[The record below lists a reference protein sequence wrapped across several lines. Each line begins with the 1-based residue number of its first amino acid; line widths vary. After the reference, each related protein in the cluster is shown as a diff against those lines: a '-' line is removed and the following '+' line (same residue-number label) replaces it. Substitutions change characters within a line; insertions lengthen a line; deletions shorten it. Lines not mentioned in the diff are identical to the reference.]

1 MLDFIRK
8 DNEILKWG
16 SQGSNIETLKK
27 GLLKTDRKTGGITVK
42 AKMILT
48 AAVLAALAGG
58 YQGFAED
65 AGDAKYVDVS
75 GTEMQLTDADLAK
88 EDYDLSIK
96 NSYYTGTTPDAALTV
111 TEDPNT
117 ATSGGVVLADGT
129 HSNKTF
135 RNLNSFTVQQTDSEK
150 FYKRSSSGVIV
161 GSSGGTITFDHVKNI
176 NLGSADN
183 VLNNG
188 DMGPVI
194 HGFSGSVSI
203 SGADNLNIYA
213 DRDGITG
220 QQSNA
225 SKTEGSVNIS
235 AQNIMMQIGGTGV
248 SSAVYADK
256 DHVNMNATTSVVLNA
271 ADSIS
276 IKNTGALGT
285 VAQIADNY
293 GSTIGAGNATLTI
306 HAGNDINLIG
316 TEPASWGVIISRSG
330 AGRSELEIKSDNGDV
345 NIEGGEYGLRAS
357 ASNGESSPIA
367 GLISG
372 KTVTVKG
379 TTGSSTPDNGIG
391 AGILLSGAKGTAEID
406 GEEINGLTLR
416 GDTINVSGTTALY
429 AKNGSVLNLQ
439 GTGSSSVIN
448 LTSTAENGNAI
459 NAAGGSQITIGDA
472 AHTADVNIN
481 GYIKVTGTGSQLTF
495 AGNTTVHVNSQYL
508 TNENHYFITTD
519 KTQPVNGIAM
529 LDEPQ
534 QAVVFEEGAKL
545 DIGNVA
551 AGTTLY
557 FSDDQAVSQEAAQAI
572 KTDNVLQ
579 EFKLEGGKLVAVA
592 VSKEDAAQ
600 LLGGSLLTNVA
611 LAATGD
617 EKYAD
622 VKALVDGDNAKE
634 ALDSAAGLAA
644 MANTAHGTYT
654 MNGIFSDAV
663 SGHLMNRQD
672 QDVWAY
678 GFHSKE
684 NVNGLSFGAD
694 YDAQYN
700 GIAAGADFYKKGGT
714 TAGLALIYADSNVS
728 GSNGF
733 ATTKNDADYYG
744 VSLYSR
750 FDRGSYAL
758 LGDISYMKGDHDVT
772 QMNKGQIITA
782 SPDSDSISVGVKA
795 VKDYAAGENGTL
807 TPYVGLRY
815 LRLSTDDFTAS
826 NGLRYEGD
834 DQDLVIVPVGV
845 NYTAAISHGK
855 WSVRP
860 YAGIGYVW
868 TAGDRSAD
876 QTVMVGG
883 VADSFSYDTAD
894 SGSFI
899 ARAGVTTDC
908 GDMSYGIGY
917 SWQKGDSVSNNAWTL
932 SASYHF

>member
-1 MLDFIRK
+1 MLPQFR
-8 DNEILKWG
+8 
-16 SQGSNIETLKK
+16 
-27 GLLKTDRKTGGITVK
+27 
-42 AKMILT
+42 
-48 AAVLAALAGG
+48 
-58 YQGFAED
+58 
-65 AGDAKYVDVS
+65 
-75 GTEMQLTDADLAK
+75 
-88 EDYDLSIK
+88 
-96 NSYYTGTTPDAALTV
+96 
-111 TEDPNT
+111 
-117 ATSGGVVLADGT
+117 GGVVSAADFPISGST
-129 HSNKTF
+129 TVTGDTEYTSTGN
-135 RNLNSFTVQQTDSEK
+135 NLDGAV
-150 FYKRSSSGVIV
+150 
-161 GSSGGTITFDHVKNI
+161 TITGNESRPAV
-176 NLGSADN
+176 
-183 VLNNG
+183 
-188 DMGPVI
+188 
-194 HGFSGSVSI
+194 SVSDTGHKDAAGTTEHGI
-203 SGADNLNIYA
+203 IYANGAGKTLNISKLGALNIISDSVTTDPVVGLNVWNGGAINISDVDTVNIGTANAPFSTDNYA
-213 DRDGITG
+213 IQTIGGNVTMTNVGDVNIYT
-220 QQSNA
+220 
-225 SKTEGSVNIS
+225 TEVGIS
-235 AQNIMMQIGGTGV
+235 AQYGADDGDSVVIDSYGDVNIHTDGTAVRAMALGNGKTAGVSIQADGKVILTSANGDTVQANDAAGKWTGTGNNSITISGDEGV
-248 SSAVYADK
+248 DIQAAADHIAVYMTKEYGD
-256 DHVNMNATTSVVLNA
+256 TSSLNITSA
-271 ADSIS
+271 
-276 IKNTGALGT
+276 
-285 VAQIADNY
+285 
-293 GSTIGAGNATLTI
+293 
-306 HAGNDINLIG
+306 
-316 TEPASWGVIISRSG
+316 
-330 AGRSELEIKSDNGDV
+330 NGDV
-345 NIEGGEYGLRAS
+345 NITGGNGIQTNLTDGTLTGTITGQNVTISSPAAS
-357 ASNGESSPIA
+357 AISMNNKAESN
-367 GLISG
+367 
-372 KTVTVKG
+372 
-379 TTGSSTPDNGIG
+379 
-391 AGILLSGAKGTAEID
+391 
-406 GEEINGLTLR
+406 LTLAVNQD
-416 GDTINVSGTTALY
+416 GGQITVSTEKEG
-429 AKNGSVLNLQ
+429 
-439 GTGSSSVIN
+439 
-448 LTSTAENGNAI
+448 GNAI
-459 NAAGGSQITIGDA
+459 SVSGSKSSLTLGDGEHA
-472 AHTADVNIN
+472 TDVNIN
-481 GYIKVTGTGSQLTF
+481 GYVKVTGENSKLTF
-495 AGNTTVHVNSQYL
+495 AKDTTTHVDSKYL
-508 TNENHYFITTD
+508 TNENQSFITTKGTGKVTFAD
-519 KTQPVNGIAM
+519 
-529 LDEPQ
+529 
-534 QAVVFEEGAKL
+534 GAKL

-551 AGTTLY
+551 AGSTLKLIDNENNLDG
-557 FSDDQAVSQEAAQAI
+557 FKADTI

-579 EFKLEGGKLVAVA
+579 EFKLEDGKIVAST
-592 VSKEDAAQ
+592 VSKEDAAK

-617 EKYAD
+617 AKYAD
-622 VKALVDGDNAKE
+622 VKALVDGDNATE

-663 SGHLMNRQD
+663 SGHLMNHQD

-845 NYTAAISHGK
+845 NYTASISHGK

-876 QTVMVGG
+876 QTVMLGTA
-883 VADSFSYDTAD
+883 ADSFSYDTAD
-894 SGSFI
+894 SGSFV

>member
-1 MLDFIRK
+1 MM
-8 DNEILKWG
+8 
-16 SQGSNIETLKK
+16 
-27 GLLKTDRKTGGITVK
+27 K

-48 AAVLAALAGG
+48 AAVLAAIAGG

-65 AGDAKYVDVS
+65 AGSTKYVDVS

-88 EDYDLSIK
+88 EDSPIK
-96 NSYYTGTTPDAALTV
+96 NLYYTGTTPDAALTV
-111 TEDPNT
+111 TEDPDT
-117 ATSGGVVLADGT
+117 TTSEGVVLADGKR
-129 HSNKTF
+129 SNKTF
-135 RNLNSFTVQQTDSEK
+135 QNLNSFTVKQNDSEK
-150 FYKRSSSGVIV
+150 FHARSGSGVIV
-161 GSSGGTITFDHVKNI
+161 GSSGGTITFDNVKNI

-183 VLNNG
+183 VLNNK
-188 DMGPVI
+188 GPAI

-203 SGADNLNIYA
+203 SGAGNLNIYA
-213 DRDGITG
+213 DGDGITG

-235 AQNIMMQIGGTGV
+235 AQNIIMQIKGTGV
-248 SSAVYADK
+248 SSAVYADEN
-256 DHVNMNATTSVVLNA
+256 HVNMDATTSVVLNA
-271 ADSIS
+271 ANSIS
-276 IKNTGALGT
+276 VTNTGALST

-293 GSTIGAGNATLTI
+293 VDDKGILHKSTGGNAALTI
-306 HAGNDINLIG
+306 HAENNINLIG
-316 TEPASWGVIISRSG
+316 TEPASWGVIISRVS
-330 AGRSELEIKSDNGDV
+330 AGRSELDIKSDNGDV

-379 TTGSSTPDNGIG
+379 TTGANASDDTVG
-391 AGILLSGAKGTAEID
+391 AGIFLSGAKGTAEIE
-406 GEEINGLTLR
+406 GEKINGLTLR
-416 GDTINVSGTTALY
+416 GDTIDVSGTTALY
-429 AKNGSVLNLQ
+429 AKNGGVLNLQ

-519 KTQPVNGIAM
+519 KTQPANGIA
-529 LDEPQ
+529 LLAEPEMQ
-534 QAVVFEEGAKL
+534 KAVVFEDGAKL

-551 AGTTLY
+551 AETKLY
-557 FSDDQAVSQEAAQAI
+557 FSNDKDVSQEAAAAI

-579 EFKLEGGKLVAVA
+579 KFTVDSDGAIKAETVDN
-592 VSKEDAAQ
+592 KEAAK
-600 LLGGSLLTNVA
+600 LLGGSVLTNVA

-617 EKYAD
+617 AKYAD

-634 ALDSAAGLAA
+634 ALDSAAGLAS
-644 MANTAHGTYT
+644 MANVAHGTYT

-700 GIAAGADFYKKGGT
+700 GIAAGVDFYRKGGT

-845 NYTAAISHGK
+845 NYTASISHGK

-876 QTVMVGG
+876 QTVMLGTA
-883 VADSFSYDTAD
+883 ADSFSYDTAD

>member
-1 MLDFIRK
+1 MA
-8 DNEILKWG
+8 
-16 SQGSNIETLKK
+16 
-27 GLLKTDRKTGGITVK
+27 GLFFG
-42 AKMILT
+42 
-48 AAVLAALAGG
+48 
-58 YQGFAED
+58 E
-65 AGDAKYVDVS
+65 
-75 GTEMQLTDADLAK
+75 
-88 EDYDLSIK
+88 
-96 NSYYTGTTPDAALTV
+96 
-111 TEDPNT
+111 
-117 ATSGGVVLADGT
+117 
-129 HSNKTF
+129 
-135 RNLNSFTVQQTDSEK
+135 
-150 FYKRSSSGVIV
+150 
-161 GSSGGTITFDHVKNI
+161 
-176 NLGSADN
+176 
-183 VLNNG
+183 
-188 DMGPVI
+188 
-194 HGFSGSVSI
+194 
-203 SGADNLNIYA
+203 
-213 DRDGITG
+213 
-220 QQSNA
+220 
-225 SKTEGSVNIS
+225 
-235 AQNIMMQIGGTGV
+235 
-248 SSAVYADK
+248 
-256 DHVNMNATTSVVLNA
+256 
-271 ADSIS
+271 
-276 IKNTGALGT
+276 IKNTGALYEKVHFLPVFEVNRKIKTKDNKIEIKINRTIIKKDTKGCCGYPQTVERKGKAGMKKQVKILLAAAVAAAISGGVVSAADFPTSGSTTVTEDTEYTSTGTNTSINGT
-285 VAQIADNY
+285 VTITGDTSRPTVSVSDTADHATTPNTTEHGIIYATGSDNTLTVSNLGALNINSASAEKDAVVGLNVWNGGAITVSDVDSVNIGTADAPFSTDNY
-293 GSTIGAGNATLTI
+293 AIQTIGGNVTMTNVGDVNIYTTEVGISAQYGADGKSDSVVIDSYGDVNIHTDTTAVRAMALGGNKTAGVSIQADGKVTLTSANGDTVQANDA
-306 HAGNDINLIG
+306 AGEWTGTGNTSIKISGDEGVDIQAAANHIAVYMTKAHG
-316 TEPASWGVIISRSG
+316 QN
-330 AGRSELEIKSDNGDV
+330 SELNITSANGDV
-345 NIEGGEYGLRAS
+345 NITGGNGIQTNLTDGILTGTIKGQNVTISSPAAS
-357 ASNGESSPIA
+357 AISMNNNAESN
-367 GLISG
+367 
-372 KTVTVKG
+372 
-379 TTGSSTPDNGIG
+379 
-391 AGILLSGAKGTAEID
+391 
-406 GEEINGLTLR
+406 LTLAVNQD
-416 GDTINVSGTTALY
+416 GGQITV
-429 AKNGSVLNLQ
+429 
-439 GTGSSSVIN
+439 
-448 LTSTAENGNAI
+448 STAKEGGNAI
-459 NAAGGSQITIGDA
+459 SVSGNKSSLTLGDGEHA
-472 AHTADVNIN
+472 TDVNIN
-481 GYIKVTGTGSQLTF
+481 GYVKVTGADSQLTF
-495 AGNTTVHVNSQYL
+495 ADKTTTYVDSKYL
-508 TNENHYFITTD
+508 TNEKQSFITTGGTGTVTFAD
-519 KTQPVNGIAM
+519 
-529 LDEPQ
+529 
-534 QAVVFEEGAKL
+534 GAKL

-551 AGTTLY
+551 AETKLY
-557 FSDDQAVSQEAAQAI
+557 FSDDQAVSQEAAAAI

-579 EFKLEGGKLVAVA
+579 KFTVDSDGAIKAETVDN
-592 VSKEDAAQ
+592 KEAAK

-617 EKYAD
+617 AKYAD

-644 MANTAHGTYT
+644 MANVAHGTYT

-700 GIAAGADFYKKGGT
+700 SIAAGADFYKKGGT

-876 QTVMVGG
+876 QTVMLGTA
-883 VADSFSYDTAD
+883 ADSFSYDTAD

>member
-1 MLDFIRK
+1 MM
-8 DNEILKWG
+8 
-16 SQGSNIETLKK
+16 
-27 GLLKTDRKTGGITVK
+27 K
-42 AKMILT
+42 AKMILA
-48 AAVLAALAGG
+48 AAVLAAMAGG

-65 AGDAKYVDVS
+65 AEDTKYVDVS
-75 GTEMQLTDADLAK
+75 GTEMQLTDAELAQKDLP
-88 EDYDLSIK
+88 IK
-96 NSYYTGTTPDAALTV
+96 DSYYTGTTSDAALTV

-117 ATSGGVVLADGT
+117 DTSGGVVLADMA

-135 RNLNSFTVQQTDSEK
+135 QNLNSFTVKQNDSEK
-150 FYKRSSSGVIV
+150 FHKRSSSGVIV
-161 GSSGGTITFDHVKNI
+161 ASSSGKITFDQVKNI

-183 VLNNG
+183 MLNNN
-188 DMGPVI
+188 GPAI
-194 HGFSGSVSI
+194 HGFSGTVKI
-203 SGADNLNIYA
+203 DGADSLNIYGKYNA
-213 DRDGITG
+213 VQA
-220 QQSNA
+220 QQSGDNDAGLVDINA
-225 SKTEGSVNIS
+225 KDVNIHAGS
-235 AQNIMMQIGGTGV
+235 TAVI
-248 SSAVYADK
+248 SAVYGSAAEK
-256 DHVNMNATTSVVLNA
+256 KVTKVNIN
-271 ADSIS
+271 
-276 IKNTGALGT
+276 
-285 VAQIADNY
+285 ADN
-293 GSTIGAGNATLTI
+293 
-306 HAGNDINLIG
+306 
-316 TEPASWGVIISRSG
+316 
-330 AGRSELEIKSDNGDV
+330 V
-345 NIEGGEYGLRAS
+345 NIE
-357 ASNGESSPIA
+357 SNGNGSGAAAVMITDKWRTTVGNGNADLSIYAANNVTINGVGNDNKKGYGVAVTRNSVSGTSNIQIVSGTGDVKISGTDIGVYMQGIGDETKIS
-367 GLISG
+367 GTISG
-372 KTVTVKG
+372 KNVDISSDGTGISLDHVSNEGRLSVT
-379 TTGSSTPDNGIG
+379 
-391 AGILLSGAKGTAEID
+391 
-406 GEEINGLTLR
+406 
-416 GDTINVSGTTALY
+416 GDTIHISSGT
-429 AKNGSVLNLQ
+429 
-439 GTGSSSVIN
+439 
-448 LTSTAENGNAI
+448 EDAI
-459 NAAGGSQITIGDA
+459 NMQ
-472 AHTADVNIN
+472 N
-481 GYIKVTGTGSQLTF
+481 GSQLTLSGRNGDNSDVTIDGYVTVQDG
-495 AGNTTVHVNSQYL
+495 AELTLADGTTTHVDSKYL
-508 TNENHYFITTD
+508 TGEKSFITTN
-519 KTQPVNGIAM
+519 NGTGTVTFGE
-529 LDEPQ
+529 D
-534 QAVVFEEGAKL
+534 AKL
-545 DIGNVA
+545 DIGNVGA
-551 AGTTLY
+551 DTTLKLI
-557 FSDDQAVSQEAAQAI
+557 DDENSLQNFTADMI
-572 KTDNVLQ
+572 TTDNVLQ
-579 EFKLEGGKLVAVA
+579 EFTINKDGTITAGT
-592 VSKEDAAQ
+592 VSKEEAAE

-617 EKYAD
+617 AKYAD

-634 ALDSAAGLAA
+634 ALNSAAGLAA

-700 GIAAGADFYKKGGT
+700 GIAAGVDFYKKGGT

-815 LRLSTDDFTAS
+815 LRLSTDDFTNS
-826 NGLRYEGD
+826 LGLHYEGD

-876 QTVMVGG
+876 QTVMLGTA
-883 VADSFSYDTAD
+883 ADSFSYDTAD

>member
-1 MLDFIRK
+1 MGA
-8 DNEILKWG
+8 ILA
-16 SQGSNIETLKK
+16 SNQGSKI
-27 GLLKTDRKTGGITVK
+27 
-42 AKMILT
+42 
-48 AAVLAALAGG
+48 
-58 YQGFAED
+58 
-65 AGDAKYVDVS
+65 S
-75 GTEMQLTDADLAK
+75 LTD
-88 EDYDLSIK
+88 I
-96 NSYYTGTTPDAALTV
+96 
-111 TEDPNT
+111 
-117 ATSGGVVLADGT
+117 
-129 HSNKTF
+129 
-135 RNLNSFTVQQTDSEK
+135 
-150 FYKRSSSGVIV
+150 
-161 GSSGGTITFDHVKNI
+161 KNI
-176 NLGSADN
+176 NLGSADKP
-183 VLNNG
+183 L
-188 DMGPVI
+188 DTLAI
-194 HGFSGSVSI
+194 FGFSGTVSI
-203 SGADNLNIYA
+203 DGTDELNIYS
-213 DRDGITG
+213 DGNAIMA
-220 QQSNA
+220 QQSSGND
-225 SKTEGSVNIS
+225 T
-235 AQNIMMQIGGTGV
+235 GGIV
-248 SSAVYADK
+248 E
-256 DHVNMNATTSVVLNA
+256 
-271 ADSIS
+271 
-276 IKNTGALGT
+276 IKNTGNVNIHTKDSGSVLAAIFSNMDQTPTSVSLDVKDSINIESTAAGTYQGSDGKFHANLASALQLYDGGHSGDINMSLK
-285 VAQIADNY
+285 A
-293 GSTIGAGNATLTI
+293 GSDITLTGI
-306 HAGNDINLIG
+306 RTDDQAAGYAVYLSRTGSG
-316 TEPASWGVIISRSG
+316 TSG
-330 AGRSELEIKSDNGDV
+330 LTIESANGNV
-345 NIEGGEYGLRAS
+345 NIEGTQYGVYSHSAKAS
-357 ASNGESSPIA
+357 VEGK
-367 GLISG
+367 ISG
-372 KTVTVKG
+372 KTVNISADEG
-379 TTGSSTPDNGIG
+379 TGVSLEGGDNRLML
-391 AGILLSGAKGTAEID
+391 A
-406 GEEINGLTLR
+406 
-416 GDTINVSGTTALY
+416 GDTINVSGTTAVD
-429 AKNGSVLNLQ
+429 AQSGSTLNLQ

-448 LTSTAENGNAI
+448 LTSTVENGNAI
-459 NAAGGSQITIGDA
+459 NAAGGSQVTLGDGK
-472 AHTADVNIN
+472 TATDVNIN
-481 GYIKVTGTGSQLTF
+481 GYVNVSGDKSSLTF
-495 AGNTTVHVNSQYL
+495 AEDTTTHVDSKYL
-508 TNENHYFITTD
+508 TNENQSFITTKGTGKVIFAD
-519 KTQPVNGIAM
+519 
-529 LDEPQ
+529 
-534 QAVVFEEGAKL
+534 GAKL

-551 AGTTLY
+551 AGSTLKLIDNENNLDG
-557 FSDDQAVSQEAAQAI
+557 FKADTI

-579 EFKLEGGKLVAVA
+579 EFKLEDGKLVAST
-592 VSKEDAAQ
+592 VSKEEAAQ
-600 LLGGSLLTNVA
+600 LLGGSVLTNVA

-644 MANTAHGTYT
+644 MANVAHGTYT

-700 GIAAGADFYKKGGT
+700 GIAAGVDFYRKGGT

-772 QMNKGQIITA
+772 QMNKGQTITA

-845 NYTAAISHGK
+845 NYTASISHGK

-876 QTVMVGG
+876 QTVMVGTA
-883 VADSFSYDTAD
+883 ADSFSYDTAD

-908 GDMSYGIGY
+908 GNMSYGIGY
-917 SWQKGDSVSNNAWTL
+917 SWQKGDSVSNNAWTV